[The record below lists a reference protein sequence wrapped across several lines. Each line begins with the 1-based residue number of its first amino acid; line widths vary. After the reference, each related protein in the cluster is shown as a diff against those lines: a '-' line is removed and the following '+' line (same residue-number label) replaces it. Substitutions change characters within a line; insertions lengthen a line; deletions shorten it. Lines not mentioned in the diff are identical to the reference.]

1 MSRYEAAAELKE
13 EKDVIEYYVEVSPS
27 KIPEEDEAGA
37 PVLEAVRPYLSDDS
51 PARLE
56 KELKSPKLKKVE
68 RTPEEE
74 DKLIKIED
82 TKDDE
87 SKYQLGGTGAGG
99 MQWDMIPMEDEQP
112 PAKPEPVTK
121 NDGKKEKAAPSRKL
135 KEIITTKWL
144 KKKTMGGVNSSTEDI
159 QVVRQA
165 LKTYGWKKAENL
177 LKGNTHRITEL
188 IFRLLVENKEME
200 AFSIAARQ
208 NVNMESVVEVE
219 SLKSFGSDKLV
230 FVKNQIEECDSFGP
244 LKSLIDSTPIEE
256 YLNLKGDFNLN
267 KQNVICIDDYNL
279 EVIKTIID
287 LKANQIHD
295 VSLSG

>member
-1 MSRYEAAAELKE
+1 MGSAEIGE
-13 EKDVIEYYVEVSPS
+13 RDETDYFVEVSPS
-27 KIPEEDEAGA
+27 KAVEEEDVVNRLPETVK
-37 PVLEAVRPYLSDDS
+37 PFKTDEN
-51 PARLE
+51 LE
-56 KELKSPKLKKVE
+56 KLQKDVLSPKLKKAD
-68 RTPEEE
+68 RRSEEGG
-74 DKLIKIED
+74 LIKIED
-82 TKDDE
+82 SKEDE
-87 SKYQLGGTGAGG
+87 SKYQLGGSGAGG

-112 PAKPEPVTK
+112 PAKPEPVA
-121 NDGKKEKAAPSRKL
+121 KKEENRGSRKL
-135 KEIITTKWL
+135 KEIVTTKWL
-144 KKKTMGGVNSSTEDI
+144 KKKGMGGVNSTTEDI

-177 LKGNTHRITEL
+177 LKGNSHRVMEL

-219 SLKSFGSDKLV
+219 SLKSFGSDQLV

-267 KQNVICIDDYNL
+267 KQNVICIDDFNL
-279 EVIKTIID
+279 EAIKSIVDAKTS
-287 LKANQIHD
+287 QIHD
-295 VSLSG
+295 VSRS